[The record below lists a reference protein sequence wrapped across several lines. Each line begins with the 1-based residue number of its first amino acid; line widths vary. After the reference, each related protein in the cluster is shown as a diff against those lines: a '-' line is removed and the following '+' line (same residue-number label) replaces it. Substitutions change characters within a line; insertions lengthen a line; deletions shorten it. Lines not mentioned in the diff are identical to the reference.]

1 MANSDAVLA
10 KIGFIEYCPIS
21 IQTRRRRRCMS
32 IPSAEKN
39 GLIESLKTQAT
50 LLIASA
56 ELEAVGLGD
65 PRDEF
70 ARNQLRRAA
79 ELVRGAAALGSVEN
93 AACLG
98 VLSRSLLEQLITVLW
113 SIRSVENVQSQI
125 GAGSTELAKALKMN
139 LKAGTAKTFDRQT
152 GEDVTASYLE
162 QEDAKRSPRR
172 KSVEEQAKEAEVL
185 DLYTVFY
192 RFLSLETHGHNQCP
206 IESSEIAKLCT
217 THLQGIGGISRAI
230 GQACIWWLMHRH
242 WPDNESLREALGLSS
257 KA

>member
-1 MANSDAVLA
+1 
-10 KIGFIEYCPIS
+10 
-21 IQTRRRRRCMS
+21 MS
-32 IPSAEKN
+32 IPPTETN
-39 GLIESLKTQAT
+39 GLVESLKTQAT

-56 ELEAVGLGD
+56 ELEAVGLAD

-113 SIRSVENVQSQI
+113 SIRSVENVQSQT
-125 GAGSTELAKALKMN
+125 GVGSTELAKALKMN
-139 LKAGTAKTFDRQT
+139 LKAGTAKIFDRQT
-152 GEDVTASYLE
+152 GDDVTASYLE

-172 KSVEEQAKEAEVL
+172 KSVEDQAKEADVL

-192 RFLSLETHGHNQCP
+192 RFLSLETHGHNKCP
-206 IESSEIAKLCT
+206 ADTAEIAAVCI

-230 GQACIWWLMHRH
+230 GQACIWWLTHRH
-242 WPDNESLREALGLSS
+242 WPDNESICQALGLNARGKHQLVVNSEIINES
-257 KA
+257 LI